1 MSKKKAKNL
10 LKSGVE
16 IAVGAA
22 LIGVT
27 GQVGRGVPLIR
38 PIQSLQSVGLL
49 KKVKKDFR
57 L

>member
-1 MSKKKAKNL
+1 MSRKKSKNL
-10 LKSGVE
+10 LKSGAE

-38 PIQSLQSVGLL
+38 EVQALQSVGLL